1 MLVESHYGTEY
12 QNCWVRFPGW
22 DLLHGVAVAREALT
36 LQVRVRLDGGATN
49 THKNYIQMTIK
60 FKKLT
65 DKAIQPVRA
74 TNSGAGYN
82 LTAVSATT
90 EVNERGQMILV
101 YHTNLS
107 VEIPEGFE
115 GVIRPCNSICAK
127 TLRMCDSPS
136 VISGSMDDEIVVRF
150 VITTDVI
157 PAVYKEGD
165 QIAQLV
171 INKVEDVEFVEFI
184 DTTENKEPSAAEGP
198 QSLPETE
205 GEPTNSETAT
215 DASGETTNGLEEAQ

>member
-1 MLVESHYGTEY
+1 
-12 QNCWVRFPGW
+12 
-22 DLLHGVAVAREALT
+22 
-36 LQVRVRLDGGATN
+36 
-49 THKNYIQMTIK
+49 
-60 FKKLT
+60 
-65 DKAIQPVRA
+65 
-74 TNSGAGYN
+74 
-82 LTAVSATT
+82 
-90 EVNERGQMILV
+90 
-101 YHTNLS
+101 
-107 VEIPEGFE
+107 
-115 GVIRPCNSICAK
+115 
-127 TLRMCDSPS
+127 
-136 VISGSMDDEIVVRF
+136 MDDEIVVRF

-184 DTTENKEPSAAEGP
+184 DTTENKEQSAATGS

>member
-1 MLVESHYGTEY
+1 
-12 QNCWVRFPGW
+12 
-22 DLLHGVAVAREALT
+22 
-36 LQVRVRLDGGATN
+36 
-49 THKNYIQMTIK
+49 MTIK

-184 DTTENKEPSAAEGP
+184 DTTENQEQSAATGS

-215 DASGETTNGLEEAQ
+215 DASGETTNSLEEAQ